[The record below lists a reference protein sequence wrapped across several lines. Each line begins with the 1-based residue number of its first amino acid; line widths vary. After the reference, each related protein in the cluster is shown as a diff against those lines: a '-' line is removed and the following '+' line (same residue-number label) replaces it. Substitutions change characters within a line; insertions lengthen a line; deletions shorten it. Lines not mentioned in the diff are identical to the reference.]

1 MNKSDINLSEI
12 EFDHEGDY
20 VKKRVYG
27 GNVSYVQNGIK
38 FNSGFVATEILE
50 IIDPA
55 AKDIDDMSPD
65 ELRDALRASRQPT
78 ALTGSLTTPLP
89 KPKKKRADAKPAT
102 PRQSADDKLSAYK
115 APEKPD
121 FVTQALSENSAAL
134 KAEERAE

>member
-1 MNKSDINLSEI
+1 MSKSDINLSEI
-12 EFDHEGDY
+12 EFDHEDDGY
-20 VKKRVYG
+20 VKVRTYG
-27 GNVSYVQNGIK
+27 GNVHYIQNGIK
-38 FNSGFVATEILE
+38 FNAGFVATEVLE

-55 AKDIDDMSPD
+55 AKNIDDMSPD

-78 ALTGSLTTPLP
+78 ATTTTPLP
-89 KPKKKRADAKPAT
+89 RPKKKRADVKPTT